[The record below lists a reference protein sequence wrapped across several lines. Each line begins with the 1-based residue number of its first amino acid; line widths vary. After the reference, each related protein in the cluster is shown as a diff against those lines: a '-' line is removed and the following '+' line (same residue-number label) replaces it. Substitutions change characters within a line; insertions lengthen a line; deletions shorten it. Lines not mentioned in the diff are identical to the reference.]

1 MHQLRNFSYDRRIFI
16 SKTSPTSASIAEQPF
31 SAVTCVRTVGSTTS
45 HSPCFANLAQFGRAG
60 SRDDLPP
67 PAPEAFR
74 LTGRIQT
81 TAARGLANAIR
92 DVEPLLPLPTPL
104 AIIIQ
109 AAHDFIQAIAAQ
121 GLANAIRDVEPPLPL
136 PTPLA
141 IIIQAAHDFS
151 GRQQAD
157 DVYAFEAQWLRE
169 NLLWILVPFGFQ
181 WT

>member
-45 HSPCFANLAQFGRAG
+45 HSPCFANLAQFRRAG

-74 LTGRIQT
+74 LTGI
-81 TAARGLANAIR
+81 
-92 DVEPLLPLPTPL
+92 
-104 AIIIQ
+104 
-109 AAHDFIQAIAAQ
+109 IQAIAAQ
-121 GLANAIRDVEPPLPL
+121 GLACVEPPLPL

-141 IIIQAAHDFS
+141 ITIQAAHDFS

-157 DVYAFEAQWLRE
+157 DVYALDAQ
-169 NLLWILVPFGFQ
+169 
-181 WT
+181 